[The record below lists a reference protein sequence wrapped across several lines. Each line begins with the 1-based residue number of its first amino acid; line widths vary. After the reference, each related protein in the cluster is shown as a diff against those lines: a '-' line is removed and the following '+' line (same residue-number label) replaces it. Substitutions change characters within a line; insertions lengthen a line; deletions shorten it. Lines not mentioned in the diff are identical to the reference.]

1 MENLQKRFI
10 YLVLAF
16 GLLLLT
22 FGVLTRH
29 AYAQNPTGNNDWPL
43 WTRHGQ
49 GSTVLYGAVTCA
61 AGGTDFLTTRSAYR
75 TSIVIVNTHASV
87 SLAFCPKGSTDVS
100 GSACAYANG
109 LLLKAGAAVTLDQS
123 VLASGTAGF
132 TCFGNS
138 TNSTLRFWV
147 EQ

>member
-1 MENLQKRFI
+1 MRAKI
-10 YLVLAF
+10 GWIVA
-16 GLLLLT
+16 GLLLIAT
-22 FGVLTRH
+22 I
-29 AYAQNPTGNNDWPL
+29 ASAQNPSGKNGWPL

-61 AGGTDFLTTRSAYR
+61 SGGTDFLTTKSNYR
-75 TSIVIVNTHASV
+75 TSIVIVNSHATV

-100 GSACAYANG
+100 DDDCDYDNG
-109 LLLKAGAAVTLDQS
+109 LLLAAGAAVTLDQS

-132 TCFGNS
+132 TCFGNG
-138 TNSTLRFWV
+138 TNSTLRFWA